1 MLEEPPR
8 LETTQLNLS
17 DSQRIA
23 GRDYHESVP
32 DSVKLYLVSKADA
45 VLDQE
50 AVGNERLFY
59 YRFGLDAPKA
69 VREQII
75 ALKQQHDFTDSEI
88 RWLRRSG
95 HLRIKRGGV
104 KLVPDRTMPI
114 AGWVQLGLLSLVFS
128 TGILQVAYST
138 APDWKQMLGQL
149 VLASMWAGA
158 TWLLHRLYIAPW
170 RVLKLAG
177 VMAQPTR

>member
-1 MLEEPPR
+1 MTEEPR
-8 LETTQLNLS
+8 SETTQLNLA

-23 GRDYHESVP
+23 GRDYHEGVP
-32 DSVKLYLVSKADA
+32 DSVKLYLVSKPDS

-50 AVGNERLFY
+50 AIGNERLFY
-59 YRFGLDAPKA
+59 YRFGLDVPKA

-75 ALKQQHDFTDSEI
+75 ALKQQHDFTDREI

-95 HLRIKRGGV
+95 HLRIKRGEV

-128 TGILQVAYST
+128 AGMLQVAYST

-149 VLASMWAGA
+149 VLASVWAGA
-158 TWLLHRLYIAPW
+158 AWLLHRLYIAPW

-177 VMAQPTR
+177 VMPSPSR